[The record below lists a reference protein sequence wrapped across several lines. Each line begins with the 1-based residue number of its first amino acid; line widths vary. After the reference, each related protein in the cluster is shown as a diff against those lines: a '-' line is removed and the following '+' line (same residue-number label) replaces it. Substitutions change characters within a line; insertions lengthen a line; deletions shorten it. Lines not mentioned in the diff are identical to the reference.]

1 MCYKIVPKIT
11 HLFNSFLE
19 SSQIPKSMNSSLK
32 LKSNKDKI
40 DYTSYAYVSV
50 INTNVQ
56 LFAKG
61 LLIASTLSCCN

>member
-1 MCYKIVPKIT
+1 MCYKMVPKIA

-19 SSQIPKSMNSSLK
+19 SSQIPKSMNNSLK

-40 DYTSYAYVSV
+40 DCTSHASVSV
-50 INTNVQ
+50 INTNAQ

-61 LLIASTLSCCN
+61 LLIASTLSCSN